1 MKKIGLALGG
11 GGVRGVAHVPV
22 LEFLDECGIRPH
34 MISGTSMGAII
45 GAVYA
50 SGFSG
55 EEIREG
61 IHDHIISKTDRA
73 NDIRSKKKNL
83 LKWFSF
89 VRLARN
95 RQAVLSS
102 AGFIEFIVKAM
113 DIKTFEQLQ
122 IPLHVVATDFYRD
135 EPVFISSGD
144 IAPAIEASM
153 AIPGI
158 FKPVTYN
165 GRVLVDGGVTNNLPY
180 EILMEECDI
189 VIAIDVVPKRLVDE
203 TTPPTL
209 INAVLGTFDCLIE
222 RRTAAKLEKQSPTI
236 YVKPELIGI
245 RTLDF
250 DKIDSIYEQAQPA
263 IEDFKSKFL
272 SLVDSKDLNY
282 R

>member
-1 MKKIGLALGG
+1 
-11 GGVRGVAHVPV
+11 
-22 LEFLDECGIRPH
+22 

-55 EEIREG
+55 EEIRKG

-73 NDIRSKKKNL
+73 NDIRSKKRNL

-102 AGFIEFIVKAM
+102 TGFIEFIVKTM
-113 DIKTFEQLQ
+113 GIKTFEQLQ

-135 EPVFISSGD
+135 EPVFIGSGD
-144 IAPAIEASM
+144 IAPAVEASM

-158 FKPVTYN
+158 FKPVTLN

-180 EILMEECDI
+180 EILMDECDI
-189 VIAIDVVPKRLVDE
+189 VIAIDVVPTRLVDE

-209 INAVLGTFDCLIE
+209 INAVLGTFDSLIE
-222 RRTAAKLEKQSPTI
+222 RMTVAKLEKQSPSI
-236 YVKPELIGI
+236 YVKPKLIGI

-272 SLVDSKDLNY
+272 SLIDSEDLNY